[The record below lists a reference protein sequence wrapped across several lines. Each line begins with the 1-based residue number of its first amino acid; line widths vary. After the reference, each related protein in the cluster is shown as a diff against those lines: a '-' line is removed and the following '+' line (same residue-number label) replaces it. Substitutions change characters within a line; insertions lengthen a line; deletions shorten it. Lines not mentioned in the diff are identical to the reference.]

1 MRTAKTPLYA
11 LYLLAVL
18 AVPGAAEEPF
28 TPSLPLACEPQ
39 KTCFI
44 QSYVDNDPGPGVRDY
59 ACGASTYDKH
69 DGVDFRLLSA
79 KAAKEGVAVLAAA
92 PGVVKAS
99 RDSMDD
105 IFFRQLAPGQIK
117 GKECGNAVV
126 LDHGDGWETQYCHM
140 LKGSVSVAKGQP
152 VKRGDVLGKVG
163 FSGMADFAHV
173 HLTVRKHGVAVD
185 PFAPEAP
192 PESCTAGG
200 RGTSL
205 WQPEVAARL
214 GYRSGVILGSG
225 FTSAPPDLNR
235 LEADHTALAPLDA
248 LSPALIFYARFMNLA
263 AGDRIRFIITGPGGP
278 LIEQVTD
285 PIDRNKATYFAY
297 TGKKRGELLWQ
308 QGRYEARAEL
318 VRAGAVAAATVQTV
332 DIAPAQA
339 PESGSAPAP

>member
-1 MRTAKTPLYA
+1 M
-11 LYLLAVL
+11 
-18 AVPGAAEEPF
+18 
-28 TPSLPLACEPQ
+28 
-39 KTCFI
+39 
-44 QSYVDNDPGPGVRDY
+44 RDY
-59 ACGASTYDKH
+59 ACGGSTYDKH

-92 PGVVKAS
+92 PGVVKAG
-99 RDSMDD
+99 RDNMDD
-105 IFFRQLAPGQIK
+105 IFFRQLTPGQIK
-117 GKECGNAVV
+117 GKECGNGVV

-140 LKGSVSVAKGQP
+140 LKGSVSVAKGQE

-173 HLTVRKHGVAVD
+173 HLTVRKNGVAVD

-192 PESCTAGG
+192 PGSCTAGG
-200 RGTSL
+200 SGASL

-263 AGDRIRFIITGPGGP
+263 AGDRIRFVITGPGGP
-278 LIEQVTD
+278 LIEQVSE

-297 TGKKRGELLWQ
+297 AGKKRRELPWQ
-308 QGRYEARAEL
+308 EGRYEARAEL
-318 VRAGAVAAATVQTV
+318 VRAGAVAAATVQTI
-332 DIAPAQA
+332 DLGPAQA
-339 PESGSAPAP
+339 AEPGSAPAP

>member
-11 LYLLAVL
+11 LYLLAVS
-18 AVPGAAEEPF
+18 AAHGAAEEPF
-28 TPSLPLACEPQ
+28 ALSLPIDCEPQ

-44 QSYVDNDPGPGVRDY
+44 QSYVDTDPGPGVRDY
-59 ACGASTYDKH
+59 ACGGSTYDKH

-79 KAAKEGVAVLAAA
+79 KAAKDGVAVLAAA
-92 PGVVKAS
+92 PGIVKAS
-99 RDSMDD
+99 RDTMDD
-105 IFFRQLAPGQIK
+105 IFFRQLTPGQIK
-117 GKECGNAVV
+117 GKECGNGVV
-126 LDHGDGWETQYCHM
+126 IDHGDGWETQYCHM
-140 LKGSVSVAKGQP
+140 LKGSVSVANGQQ

-173 HLTVRKHGVAVD
+173 HLTVRKNGTAVD

-192 PESCTAGG
+192 PGSCTAGG
-200 RGTSL
+200 GGSSL
-205 WQPEVAARL
+205 WQPDVAARL

-263 AGDRIRFIITGPGGP
+263 AGDRLRFIITGPGGP
-278 LIEQVTD
+278 LIEQLSE

-297 TGKKRGELLWQ
+297 AGKKRGALPWQ

-318 VRAGAVAAATVQTV
+318 VRGGAVAAATVQTIDLAPV
-332 DIAPAQA
+332 PAQDIAPA
-339 PESGSAPAP
+339 P